1 MVGTRALVVVACSCL
16 LAAACTGVVSGSGGT
31 GSNNGGPGPDPVGA
45 GASTGTG
52 TGIGAGTGT
61 GASSGATGTPPDPN
75 AAGLLQL
82 RRLTAREYLNTVRD
96 LLADTSLSF
105 GDVPNEADDT
115 SNQAFPFRQP
125 GTIGTVDAKSLEDAA
140 EQITKNI
147 SANLGSILQCSPA
160 NSAAEA
166 SCASD
171 FINQFGAKMY
181 RRPLTTEEAADL
193 TSLYQTGRTTL
204 SLDFKGA
211 IGLLVE
217 AMLQAPGF
225 LYHWELDPGPSIRD
239 GKVVQLG
246 NYQVANRLSYFLW
259 GSMPDAALFSAAAAG
274 KLTTKEGLEEQARR
288 MLQDPKAKDTLADF
302 FDDWLDVNT
311 ISTRPKDPAIY
322 PQWNQT
328 LAADMENE
336 VREFGASAVLGTGSF
351 SSLLLGTNTSVDQT
365 LAAVYGLS
373 GISGN
378 TQQPAMFD
386 GKQRSGLLTLAG
398 FLTVTGAADG
408 SSPVRRGH
416 AVYTRLMC
424 QVLPN
429 PPGNVPPPA
438 PPTKGLTTR
447 QRFTTHDQNSCTGGC
462 HKAMDPIGFGFEN
475 YDGIGQYRT
484 TDQNLPVDASG
495 TINLDGQAQT
505 FEDGVG
511 LANLLATSPQVQT
524 CFTTQVLRYALN
536 RWDTAEDAASIQTAQ
551 DAFASSKLD
560 MRELIVALTTSRTF
574 RYRTPDSGEIV
585 Q

>member
-1 MVGTRALVVVACSCL
+1 MVDGA
-16 LAAACTGVVSGSGGT
+16 GGHGSSAMGQ
-31 GSNNGGPGPDPVGA
+31 GPDPVGA
-45 GASTGTG
+45 GAAAGN
-52 TGIGAGTGT
+52 GAGTGT
-61 GASSGATGTPPDPN
+61 GSGTGATSTPPDPN

-96 LLADTSLSF
+96 LLSDTSLSY

-147 SANLGSILQCSPA
+147 SANVDKLLSCTPA
-160 NSAAEA
+160 SASDEP
-166 SCASD
+166 SCASQ
-171 FINQFGAKMY
+171 FIDQFGAKMY
-181 RRPLTTEEAADL
+181 RRPLTTEETADL
-193 TSLYQTGRTTL
+193 TALYQTARTTL

-211 IGLLVE
+211 IGVLVE

-225 LYHWELDPGPSIRD
+225 LYHWELDPGPSIKS
-239 GKVVQLG
+239 GNVIQLG
-246 NYQVANRLSYFLW
+246 NYQIANRLSYFLW
-259 GSMPDAALFSAAAAG
+259 GSMPDATLFSAAAAG
-274 KLTTKEGLEEQARR
+274 KLNTKEGVEEQARR

-311 ISTRPKDPAIY
+311 ISTRPKDPSLY

-328 LAADMENE
+328 LAADMESE
-336 VREFGASAVLGTGSF
+336 VRAFGSSAVLDSGSF
-351 SSLLLGTNTSVDQT
+351 SSLLLGTKSSVDQT
-365 LAAVYGLS
+365 LAAIYGLS
-373 GISGN
+373 GISGS
-378 TQQPAMFD
+378 TPQAATFD
-386 GKQRSGLLTLAG
+386 AKERSGLLTLAG

-438 PPTKGLTTR
+438 PPTPGLTTR
-447 QRFTTHDQNSCTGGC
+447 QRFTMHDQNACTGGC

-484 TDQNLPVDASG
+484 TDQNLAVDASG
-495 TINLDGQAQT
+495 TIVLDGNTQN
-505 FEDGVG
+505 FGDGTE
-511 LANLLATSPQVQT
+511 LAKLLAASTEVQT

-536 RWDTAEDAASIQTAQ
+536 RWDTAEDAASIQGAQ
-551 DAFASSKLD
+551 SAFVAAKLD
-560 MRELIVALTTSRTF
+560 MRELIVALATSRTF
-574 RYRTPDSGEIV
+574 RYRTPDTGEVV